1 MRFMDTLRRYPSFR
15 VTMTAVA
22 ALAALSGCVER
33 RISIDT
39 EPQGALVWLN
49 DAQIGRTPVDVA
61 FTHEGTYDLRLE
73 KEGFEPLVTPA
84 KTTGP
89 VWDVVPVDFVVEVL
103 PIQARSQ
110 TRWTF
115 TLTPRDDS
123 EEALLS
129 RAGALRAR
137 AAGNDAKESVPAAT
151 EATEQG
157 TSGSDGK

>member
-1 MRFMDTLRRYPSFR
+1 MRTMDTLRRHFR
-15 VTMTAVA
+15 LFTPVPAIA
-22 ALAALSGCVER
+22 ALVALSGCVER

-39 EPQGALVWLN
+39 EPPGALVWLN

-61 FTHEGTYDLRLE
+61 FTHEGTYDLRIE
-73 KEGFEPLVTPA
+73 KEGYEPLMTPA

-89 VWDVVPVDFVVEVL
+89 LWDAVPIDFVVEVL
-103 PIQARSQ
+103 PVKARSQ

-137 AAGNDAKESVPAAT
+137 IAEGDDTEPAT
-151 EATEQG
+151 QEA
-157 TSGSDGK
+157 SGSDGK

>member
-1 MRFMDTLRRYPSFR
+1 MRTMDTLRRHYRLF
-15 VTMTAVA
+15 TAIA
-22 ALAALSGCVER
+22 ALSALSGCVER

-39 EPQGALVWLN
+39 EPPGALVWLN

-61 FTHEGTYDLRLE
+61 FTHEGTYDLRIE

-89 VWDVVPVDFVVEVL
+89 LWDVVPLDFVVEVL
-103 PIQARSQ
+103 PVKARSE
-110 TRWTF
+110 TRWKF

-123 EEALLS
+123 EDALLS

-137 AAGNDAKESVPAAT
+137 VADGDAKEAAAAEATGPAAH
-151 EATEQG
+151 EA
-157 TSGSDGK
+157 SGSDGK